1 MLGVIKINPAVFED
15 GRDALA
21 VAWNE
26 AIRLWMEDN
35 NFTPQADPTEEQREL
50 LADTAYADDEDALRK
65 TILARIITQDTTAPD
80 PTPEQQLECM
90 ELMTQILDSL
100 PSSSPDIESVE
111 AMIERMSEEFG
122 IDPSEEEGGLEAEE
136 AVMEEDPF
144 SEFLEGEDD
153 LTQAPEG
160 EELPPPPDEEPVT
173 PEGGELPPDEGDLE
187 ELLGMM
193 GGMEGV

>member
-1 MLGVIKINPAVFED
+1 
-15 GRDALA
+15 
-21 VAWNE
+21 
-26 AIRLWMEDN
+26 
-35 NFTPQADPTEEQREL
+35 
-50 LADTAYADDEDALRK
+50 
-65 TILARIITQDTTAPD
+65 
-80 PTPEQQLECM
+80 
-90 ELMTQILDSL
+90 
-100 PSSSPDIESVE
+100 
-111 AMIERMSEEFG
+111 
-122 IDPSEEEGGLEAEE
+122 
-136 AVMEEDPF
+136 MEEDPF